1 MKHGVVRTIASAGW
15 RTLHH
20 NVFLYNALMTS
31 STTSPS
37 LKEPHAFIPIAFS
50 LTALAVTT
58 MAITANGVVREAD
71 EGTAAHL
78 FQLFMAASFI
88 MSVAFVIR
96 WLVCAPWQTLRILAI
111 QIVAALVAL
120 APVFYFKL

>member
-1 MKHGVVRTIASAGW
+1 MPSNTITTIAITQSGVV
-15 RTLHH
+15 H
-20 NVFLYNALMTS
+20 
-31 STTSPS
+31 
-37 LKEPHAFIPIAFS
+37 
-50 LTALAVTT
+50 
-58 MAITANGVVREAD
+58 EAD

-78 FQLFMAASFI
+78 FQLFMTASFI

-96 WLVCAPWQTLRILAI
+96 WIVRAKGQALRIFAI